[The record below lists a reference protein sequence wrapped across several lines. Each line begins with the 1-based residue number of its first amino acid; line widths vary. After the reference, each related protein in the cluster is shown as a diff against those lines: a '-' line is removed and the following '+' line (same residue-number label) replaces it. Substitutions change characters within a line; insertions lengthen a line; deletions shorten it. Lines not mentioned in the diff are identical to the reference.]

1 VTTATAAL
9 LAISPLQAGEHA
21 ITAQEVEAYFQEA
34 QEEATELVR
43 GDELQRIVE
52 WVDEHFADGA
62 VLQANMNIIHG
73 EDRKGFLSMTLDKDD
88 LTSIGGAFAGRFGQ
102 MSFKDFSL
110 EVEVFNVI
118 PHGPDAAT
126 VTTRWT
132 ERVTL
137 ALPPAGARPRPR
149 RARRE
154 TPLSR
159 PRSPAAASAALHPAT
174 PAAADHRRHP
184 RLAVQYEQRYL
195 FPWPILSG
203 DLEHHRGYAASALI
217 HQIRA

>member
-88 LTSIGGAFAGRFGQ
+88 LTAVGGAFAGPFGQ
-102 MSFKDFSL
+102 MGFEDFSL
-110 EVEVFNVI
+110 DVEVFNVI

-137 ALPPAGARPRPR
+137 ALPPMGEGAGTEAG
-149 RARRE
+149 
-154 TPLSR
+154 
-159 PRSPAAASAALHPAT
+159 SAT
-174 PAAADHRRHP
+174 IEEVVDCTQIVQRNGE
-184 RLAVQYEQRYL
+184 RLQMGLMTCTGELR
-195 FPWPILSG
+195 F
-203 DLEHHRGYAASALI
+203 
-217 HQIRA
+217 

>member
-137 ALPPAGARPRPR
+137 ALPQAGAGDAEPE
-149 RARRE
+149 AG
-154 TPLSR
+154 
-159 PRSPAAASAALHPAT
+159 SAT
-174 PAAADHRRHP
+174 IEEVVDCTQIVQRNGE
-184 RLAVQYEQRYL
+184 RLQMGLMTCTGELR
-195 FPWPILSG
+195 F
-203 DLEHHRGYAASALI
+203 
-217 HQIRA
+217 